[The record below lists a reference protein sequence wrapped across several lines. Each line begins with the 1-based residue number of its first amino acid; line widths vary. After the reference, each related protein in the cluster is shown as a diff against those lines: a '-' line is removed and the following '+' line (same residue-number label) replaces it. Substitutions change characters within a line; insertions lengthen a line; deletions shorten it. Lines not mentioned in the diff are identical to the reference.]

1 MGHGTADLLPS
12 GGGALHHPR
21 SRTSPHFSAWGGGPT
36 RSPSVSVTHVLH
48 CTEGLLTLL
57 QACFK
62 NLSLA
67 MRHPTNLA
75 KNLSLGSE
83 PVRS

>member
-1 MGHGTADLLPS
+1 MHFTIRALAPPLTSPPGEEDPRVRLLRLPS
-12 GGGALHHPR
+12 V
-21 SRTSPHFSAWGGGPT
+21 
-36 RSPSVSVTHVLH
+36 SVSVTHVLH